1 MDDRAIELLFTQNG
15 LFPRLLRN
23 PAHAYY
29 SPILISIIKSLYIS
43 LKPEGHGSHVIDLM
57 FFFFGG
63 QSIQA
68 LPIKT
73 YDQFIHL
80 RMKTYGMHDFDSCGS
95 SKKMS
100 VTGIQKIRWI
110 PCVSVTIK
118 GEGGRRNSNEKNSK
132 SRSKRFIQ
140 RWLFLQ
146 HFITL
151 KVCIKQHRPMCF

>member
-1 MDDRAIELLFTQNG
+1 LPEKSIKREGERERERERKKERKKERKNRKGQGERKRDGLGQQGLMDDRAIELLFTQNG

-80 RMKTYGMHDFDSCGS
+80 RMKT
-95 SKKMS
+95 
-100 VTGIQKIRWI
+100 W
-110 PCVSVTIK
+110 
-118 GEGGRRNSNEKNSK
+118 NA
-132 SRSKRFIQ
+132 
-140 RWLFLQ
+140 
-146 HFITL
+146 
-151 KVCIKQHRPMCF
+151 